1 MLTRKTNEPARAE
14 HLRPGRLASSPQFT
28 VGGDHD
34 APAGQ
39 LPHQGHDRVIAGPL
53 GLDDPH
59 VRTRVVLG
67 GFDPGGRGP
76 GGTLQDHDELFGL
89 VLIGQDGAAPGGQGG
104 EFGVQPDRRAGPVPP
119 PAVGARPH
127 DVGDIHDNRGP
138 GGRLCWP
145 GRLWQRAQTPQSWR
159 GLMMADPV
167 LLRTVS

>member
-1 MLTRKTNEPARAE
+1 MVTQKANQPARAE
-14 HLRPGRLASSPQFT
+14 HLRPGRLASSPQLT

-39 LPHQGHDRVIAGPL
+39 LPHQGHDRVIAGPI

-59 VRTRVVLG
+59 WVRVVLG
-67 GFDPGGRGP
+67 RVDPRGRRFCCA
-76 GGTLQDHDELFGL
+76 LQDHDERFGL
-89 VLIGQDGAAPGGQGG
+89 GVIGQDGPAPGRQGG

-119 PAVGARPH
+119 PAVGARSH
-127 DVGDIHDNRGP
+127 DVGDIHDN
-138 GGRLCWP
+138 
-145 GRLWQRAQTPQSWR
+145 R